1 MSLNTALYPCMRG
14 VGSGGESLDISDIS
28 ELNAHIVNGA

>member
-1 MSLNTALYPCMRG
+1 MSLNTALLSVYAQR
-14 VGSGGESLDISDIS
+14 GESLDISDIS